1 MTALLLVLCG
11 AASGWYARKAYA
23 TWRAQRV
30 VGFVLRGLDPGII
43 RRAP

>member
-11 AASGWYARKAYA
+11 VASGWYVRKAYA
-23 TWRAQRV
+23 TWRAQRA
-30 VGFVLRGLDPGII
+30 VGLVLRGLDPSII